1 MVIPSIINLDIEL
14 TNRCN
19 ADCYFCPRD
28 QTPHQGLMTAE
39 TFAMSLQRAVELRDS
54 AVTPAGRE
62 LRISLCGLGEPL
74 LNPRAIESVRMV
86 RDAGFR
92 CAMASNGS
100 VLTEKKAIA
109 LLDAG
114 LQEIDLN
121 VGEKGEEYEKI
132 YGLPFQRTLDNVL
145 RFAELAEG
153 RCKVNIVLVD
163 HREDEAHR
171 AHMKQFWKDRGLDEF
186 VVFPIMNRGGALQ
199 VERMAYDEKL
209 PHVRQSIEM
218 LTATAGAPICMAP
231 FVFLFIGYDGKYYL
245 CCADWK
251 KEASYGT
258 VFEASLNDV
267 LGPKLLATRSR
278 ELVCHTCNIDPVNIL
293 ADTLRAHDRGEIG
306 TAEVEAAAN
315 SIAAD
320 TKELENLIDTF
331 APGVATDPAFQ
342 SNRKRRLIP
351 LVES

>member
-1 MVIPSIINLDIEL
+1 MIPPIINLDIEL

-28 QTPHQGLMTAE
+28 QTPHQGIMSPE
-39 TFAMSLQRAVELRDS
+39 TFAKALERAVELRDGG
-54 AVTPAGRE
+54 ARAAARE
-62 LRISLCGLGEPL
+62 MRISLCGLGEPL
-74 LNPRAIESVRMV
+74 LNPRAVDCVRMV
-86 RDAGFR
+86 REAGFR

-100 VLTEKKAIA
+100 VLTETKAIA

-121 VGEKGEEYEKI
+121 VGEEGEEYEAI
-132 YGLPFQRTLDNVL
+132 YGLPFQRTLDNVV

-171 AHMKQFWKDRGLDEF
+171 DHMKRFWQAKGLSEF

-199 VERMAYDEKL
+199 VERMDYAETAE
-209 PHVRQSIEM
+209 HVRRSTQI
-218 LTATAGAPICMAP
+218 LQDRVGAPICQAP

-251 KEASYGT
+251 KEAAYGT
-258 VFEASLNDV
+258 VFDAGLVDV
-267 LGPKLLATRSR
+267 LGPKLRATRSR

-293 ADTLRAHDRGEIG
+293 ADRLRAYDRGEI
-306 TAEVEAAAN
+306 TAAMVEAAVADISSDN
-315 SIAAD
+315 SV
-320 TKELENLIDTF
+320 LEQLIEDM
-331 APGVATDPAFQ
+331 APGLTTDPAYLGG
-342 SNRKRRLIP
+342 RRRRLIP
-351 LVES
+351 LAGS

>member
-1 MVIPSIINLDIEL
+1 MIPSIINLDIEL

-28 QTPHQGLMTAE
+28 PTPHQGTMSAE
-39 TFAMSLQRAVELRDS
+39 TFARSLERAIEFRDS
-54 AVTPAGRE
+54 AAVAAGRE
-62 LRISLCGLGEPL
+62 MRISLCGLGEPL
-74 LNPRAIESVRMV
+74 LNPRAVDCVRMV

-92 CAMASNGS
+92 CAIASNGS

-121 VGEKGEEYEKI
+121 VGEEGEEYEAI
-132 YGLPFQRTLDNVL
+132 YGLPFQRTLDNVV

-171 AHMKQFWKDRGLDEF
+171 AHMKQFWQDRGLSEF

-199 VERMAYDEKL
+199 VERMDYAEDVD
-209 PHVRQSIEM
+209 HVRRSIQM
-218 LTATAGAPICMAP
+218 LQAQVDAPICMAP

-251 KEASYGT
+251 KEAAYGT
-258 VFEASLNDV
+258 VFDAGLADV
-267 LGPKLLATRSR
+267 LGPKLRATRSR

-293 ADTLRAHDRGEIG
+293 ADTLRAYDRGEA
-306 TAEVEAAAN
+306 TAATVEATVEGIRVDTGELERLIE
-315 SIAAD
+315 SIA
-320 TKELENLIDTF
+320 
-331 APGVATDPAFQ
+331 PGLTTDPAF
-342 SNRKRRLIP
+342 RGGRPRRLIP
-351 LVES
+351 LSGS